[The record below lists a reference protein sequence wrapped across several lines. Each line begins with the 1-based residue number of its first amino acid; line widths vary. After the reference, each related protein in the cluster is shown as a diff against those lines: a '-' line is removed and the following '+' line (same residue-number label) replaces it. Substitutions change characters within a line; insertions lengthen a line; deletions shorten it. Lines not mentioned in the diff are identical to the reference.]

1 MTSRQRKEQFINSFG
16 ERMVRD
22 EIGFILCR
30 DGLSTFDDETI
41 DEIVSSLIVKT
52 RFIQKINRQNRAL
65 HMVQGARIS
74 A

>member
-16 ERMVRD
+16 ERRVHD
-22 EIGFILCR
+22 EIGIILRR
-30 DGLSTFDDETI
+30 DGLPIFDDETI
-41 DEIVSSLIVKT
+41 DEIVSNLIVKT

-65 HMVQGARIS
+65 HLVQGARIS